1 MKVSGNTPYINIEA
15 YLQKVQNKK
24 ASEVLQNGKDPDGV
38 KNDNVILSP
47 KAKELNE
54 AEKILST
61 CPDINEEKVAQIKK
75 QIEEGTYQI
84 DSKKIAE
91 KILKDTLLD
100 ELL

>member
-1 MKVSGNTPYINIEA
+1 MKVNGNPPNINIEA

-24 ASEVLQNGKDPDGV
+24 APEVLQNGQDPDGV

-47 KAKELNE
+47 KAKEIYE
-54 AEKILST
+54 AKKILRE
-61 CPDINEEKVAQIKK
+61 CPDINEEKVAEIKK

-91 KILKDTLLD
+91 KLLKDTLLD